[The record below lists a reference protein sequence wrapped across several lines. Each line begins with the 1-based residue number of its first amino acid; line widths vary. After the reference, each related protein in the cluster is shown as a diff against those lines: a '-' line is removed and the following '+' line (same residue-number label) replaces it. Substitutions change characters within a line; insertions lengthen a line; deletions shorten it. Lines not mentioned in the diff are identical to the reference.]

1 MTVYVTGMRE
11 AGIMATITFK
21 YNVRDKTGKVVNGKL
36 EGESREAVA
45 TKLRQMGYIVL
56 DLEEDRIAQLNK
68 IQFGTSVKTKDVT
81 IFARQFATMINAGL
95 SLTKCLSILADQVE
109 SKELRDVISQLNK
122 DVEAGQ
128 SLSEAMMKHPKIF
141 PPLFYNMVKAG
152 ETGGVL
158 DEVLLRVADLM
169 EQDAQL
175 KGRVKS
181 AMMYPMVI
189 SILVVVVV
197 IAMMV
202 FVVPTFIDMFSGAGQ
217 ELPLPTQILV
227 AISNYTASIKGVI
240 TAIVLAILYVVF
252 KQWTN
257 TNSGKFIWDGI
268 KLRMPVAG
276 NIIRKTSVARFTRTF
291 GTLVSAGVPIL
302 SAMDI
307 VADTAGNEVVTR
319 ALKTARGAIK
329 EGETIAKPLSE
340 SPVFPGM
347 VVQMVAVGEET
358 GALDQMLTKIADF
371 YDEEVGTAID
381 GLASAM
387 EPIIMVVLAVV
398 VGGIVIALYMP
409 MFQSVTMVGGT

>member
-1 MTVYVTGMRE
+1 
-11 AGIMATITFK
+11 MATITFK
-21 YNVRDKTGKVVNGKL
+21 YNVRDKTGKVINGKL
-36 EGESREAVA
+36 EGENREAVA

-68 IQFGTSVKTKDVT
+68 ITFGTSVKTKDVT

-95 SLTKCLSILADQVE
+95 SLTKCLSILGDQTE
-109 SKELRDVISQLNK
+109 SKEMKDVITQLTR

-202 FVVPTFIDMFSGAGQ
+202 FVVPTFIDMFSGAGR
-217 ELPLPTQILV
+217 ELPLPTQVLV
-227 AISNYTASIKGVI
+227 AISNYVASIKGVI

-252 KQWTN
+252 KQWIS
-257 TNSGKFIWDGI
+257 TNSGRFIWDGI

-291 GTLVSAGVPIL
+291 GTLVAAGVPIL

-307 VADTAGNEVVTR
+307 VADTAGNEVVSR
-319 ALKTARGAIK
+319 ALKTARAAIK
-329 EGETIAKPLSE
+329 EGETIATPLSE
-340 SPVFPGM
+340 SPVFPSM

-358 GALDQMLTKIADF
+358 GALDTMLVKIAEF
-371 YDEEVGTAID
+371 YDEEVATAVD
-381 GLASAM
+381 GLSAAL

-398 VGGIVIALYMP
+398 VGFIVIALYMP
-409 MFQSVTMVGGT
+409 MFQASTMVG

>member
-1 MTVYVTGMRE
+1 
-11 AGIMATITFK
+11 
-21 YNVRDKTGKVVNGKL
+21 
-36 EGESREAVA
+36 
-45 TKLRQMGYIVL
+45 
-56 DLEEDRIAQLNK
+56 
-68 IQFGTSVKTKDVT
+68 
-81 IFARQFATMINAGL
+81 
-95 SLTKCLSILADQVE
+95 
-109 SKELRDVISQLNK
+109 
-122 DVEAGQ
+122 
-128 SLSEAMMKHPKIF
+128 
-141 PPLFYNMVKAG
+141 
-152 ETGGVL
+152 
-158 DEVLLRVADLM
+158 VLLRVADLM

-202 FVVPTFIDMFSGAGQ
+202 FVVPTFQEMFSGAGR
-217 ELPLPTQILV
+217 ELPLPTQVLV
-227 AISNYTASIKGVI
+227 AVSDFTASIRGVI
-240 TAIVLAILYVVF
+240 AAVVFMVVFVIF
-252 KQWTN
+252 KQWTK
-257 TNSGKFIWDGI
+257 TDSGKFIWDGV

-291 GTLVSAGVPIL
+291 GTLVAAGVPIL

-319 ALKTARGAIK
+319 ALKTARAAIK

-387 EPIIMVVLAVV
+387 EPIIMVILAVV

-409 MFQSVTMVGGT
+409 MFQSVTMVGA

>member
-1 MTVYVTGMRE
+1 
-11 AGIMATITFK
+11 MATITFK
-21 YNVRDKTGKVVNGKL
+21 YNVRDKTGKVINGKL
-36 EGESREAVA
+36 EGENREAVSA
-45 TKLRQMGYIVL
+45 KLRQMGYIVL

-95 SLTKCLSILADQVE
+95 SLTKCLSILADQVD

-240 TAIVLAILYVVF
+240 TAVVLGILYFVF
-252 KQWTN
+252 KQWIQTD
-257 TNSGKFIWDGI
+257 SGRFIWDSI
-268 KLRMPVAG
+268 KLKMPVAG

-358 GALDQMLTKIADF
+358 GALDQMLVKIADF

-409 MFQSVTMVGGT
+409 MFQSVTMVGG

>member
-1 MTVYVTGMRE
+1 
-11 AGIMATITFK
+11 MATITFK

-202 FVVPTFIDMFSGAGQ
+202 FVVPTFVDMFAGAGQ
-217 ELPLPTQILV
+217 QLPLPTRVLV

-240 TAIVLAILYVVF
+240 TAIVLVILFVIF
-252 KQWTN
+252 KQWIA
-257 TNSGKFIWDGI
+257 TNSGRFIWDSI

-319 ALKTARGAIK
+319 ALKTARAAIK

>member
-1 MTVYVTGMRE
+1 
-11 AGIMATITFK
+11 MATTTFR
-21 YNVRDKTGKVVNGKL
+21 YNVRDKTGKVVSGRL

-45 TKLRQMGYIVL
+45 TKLRQMGYIIL
-56 DLEEDRIAQLNK
+56 DLNEDRLAQLNK
-68 IQFGTSVKTKDVT
+68 ITFGTSVKTKDVT

-95 SLTKCLSILADQVE
+95 SLTKCLSILTDQAE
-109 SKELRDVISQLNK
+109 NKEMRDIIAQLNR

-181 AMMYPMVI
+181 AMMYPMVV

-197 IAMMV
+197 IAMML
-202 FVVPTFIDMFSGAGQ
+202 FVVPTFTEMFSAAGQ
-217 ELPLPTQILV
+217 ELPLPTQVLV
-227 AISNYTASIKGVI
+227 VVSDFVASTSGAI
-240 TAIVLAILYVVF
+240 TAIVLVALYVTF
-252 KQWTN
+252 RQWIKTD
-257 TNSGKFIWDGI
+257 SGKFIWDSI

-276 NIIRKTSVARFTRTF
+276 NIIRKTSVGRFTRTF

-319 ALKTARGAIK
+319 ALRSARAAVK

-340 SPVFPGM
+340 SPVFPSM

-371 YDEEVGTAID
+371 YDEEVSTAID
-381 GLASAM
+381 GLAAAM
-387 EPIIMVVLAVV
+387 EPIIIVVLAAV

-409 MFQSVTMVGGT
+409 MFQSVTLVQ